1 MCSIAGSF
9 NLTQSIKNCYE
20 MNVLMQKRGPNHTSF
35 AHIKDNKVYIYE
47 YTDRFEQNNT
57 ISHNLL
63 AIVGNIS
70 QPIKYKN
77 TLITSNC
84 EIYNWK
90 EICKKEKINARNDS
104 EMLIK
109 LFEKE
114 KVNKKTLEKL
124 DGAYA
129 FCFWKE
135 NKIYLARDILG
146 VKPLW
151 FSYENKSF
159 CFASEKKALE
169 KIGREKIEFLDPR
182 KILIYDINKNLINYK
197 KREFIKIKE
206 NKNGLEKNK
215 KIIQEKLEQAIIK
228 RIPEKKLALLFSGGI
243 DSTIIA
249 MILKKHKIDFT
260 AYFAHLKGYNENKD
274 LEYVREIAKKYKI
287 KLKIKSLDYK
297 DLEKNI
303 KQVVKTI
310 ESTNPIK
317 IGVGLPIYLA
327 SKLASKDKN
336 KVIFSGLGSDEIF
349 AGYNRFKESK
359 HIQKDTLNLLYQIHE
374 NDLNRDDSLTM
385 ENSIELRLPF
395 LDLPL
400 IKEVIGI
407 EDKQKINSEE
417 NKIIL
422 REISKEYSL
431 DEKYFKRKKV
441 AAQYG
446 SGFDKGIIKLSKENK
461 FKSKSEYLKTFLEKQ
476 NLNLGCLY
484 SSGKD
489 SNLSLNILKKQN
501 YKIKCLISIIP
512 ENKDSYMYQ
521 TPDLKILKAQSEC
534 IEIPL
539 VLGKTKGEKEKE
551 LIDLK
556 KVIKKAKDKYNL
568 QGIVSGALFSN
579 YQRERIQNICNDLGL
594 RLFSPLWNINQEKE
608 VLKLIKEKFDFRIV
622 KIAGY
627 GLNKDWFLRKI
638 DLKALE
644 ELKKLNKK
652 YGFNVAGEGG
662 EFETIVLDSPDFK
675 KKIKVIDYKINLENE
690 FTGEIEIKKIKI
702 EEKRKTN
709 SNKYNQ

>member
-1 MCSIAGSF
+1 
-9 NLTQSIKNCYE
+9 
-20 MNVLMQKRGPNHTSF
+20 
-35 AHIKDNKVYIYE
+35 
-47 YTDRFEQNNT
+47 
-57 ISHNLL
+57 
-63 AIVGNIS
+63 
-70 QPIKYKN
+70 
-77 TLITSNC
+77 
-84 EIYNWK
+84 
-90 EICKKEKINARNDS
+90 
-104 EMLIK
+104 
-109 LFEKE
+109 
-114 KVNKKTLEKL
+114 

-317 IGVGLPIYLA
+317 VGVGLPIYLA

-400 IKEVIGI
+400 VKEVIGI
-407 EDKQKINSEE
+407 EDLEKILKERDLNIYWGTAPTGNPHLGYFVPIYKIADFLKAGSNVTILFADIHAYLDNMKSSLEE
-417 NKIIL
+417 LKNKTKYYEFIIKEML
-422 REISKEYSL
+422 KLINVPIDKLKFVKGSDFQLSKEYSL
-431 DEKYFKRKKV
+431 DLY
-441 AAQYG
+441 
-446 SGFDKGIIKLSKENK
+446 KLSALITTKGAQHAGADVVKQTENPK
-461 FKSKSEYLKTFLEKQ
+461 LSGLLYPLLQALDEEYLKVDAQFGGVDQRKIFMLSRDYISKIGYKKRIHLMNPLIPGLGESGKMSSSEINSKIDFFDTEKQ
-476 NLNLGCLY
+476 IRKKINKAY
-484 SSGKD
+484 SIDGQIE
-489 SNLSLNILKKQN
+489 NNGLLAILK
-501 YKIKCLISIIP
+501 Y
-512 ENKDSYMYQ
+512 
-521 TPDLKILKAQSEC
+521 ILF
-534 IEIPL
+534 P
-539 VLGKTKGEKEKE
+539 
-551 LIDLK
+551 
-556 KVIKKAKDKYNL
+556 
-568 QGIVSGALFSN
+568 
-579 YQRERIQNICNDLGL
+579 
-594 RLFSPLWNINQEKE
+594 
-608 VLKLIKEKFDFRIV
+608 
-622 KIAGY
+622 
-627 GLNKDWFLRKI
+627 
-638 DLKALE
+638 
-644 ELKKLNKK
+644 KLNSENRK
-652 YGFNVAGEGG
+652 F
-662 EFETIVLDSPDFK
+662 I
-675 KKIKVIDYKINLENE
+675 INRP
-690 FTGEIEIKKIKI
+690 
-702 EEKRKTN
+702 EE
-709 SNKYNQ
+709 Y